1 MLHDKGKTAL
11 AGEMLSE
18 SHVPD
23 NAEMRPDGGEWPLM
37 LMEMSDTSLHPDVKL
52 LCRIPV
58 ASPPVHGEVPSS
70 VTKQMLE
77 GEAVSKEEGTSTPEY
92 SPVPSAALTLPKR
105 TPVLSIWAVSSR
117 QGRNKSQPPRSTLVT
132 PG

>member
-1 MLHDKGKTAL
+1 MK
-11 AGEMLSE
+11 
-18 SHVPD
+18 
-23 NAEMRPDGGEWPLM
+23 
-37 LMEMSDTSLHPDVKL
+37 MSDTSLHPDIKL
-52 LCRIPV
+52 LRRIPV
-58 ASPPVHGEVPSS
+58 ALPPVHGEVPSL

-105 TPVLSIWAVSSR
+105 TPVLSIRAVSYR
-117 QGRNKSQPPRSTLVT
+117 QGGNKSQPPQSTLIA